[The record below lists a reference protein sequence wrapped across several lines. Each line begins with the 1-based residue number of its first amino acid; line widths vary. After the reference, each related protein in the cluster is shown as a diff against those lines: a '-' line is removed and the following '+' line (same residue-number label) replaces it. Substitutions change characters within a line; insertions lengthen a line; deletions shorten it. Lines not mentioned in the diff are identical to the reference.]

1 MSCLAQ
7 QVQLRFTLRLT
18 PFLLCVCVCVQVH
31 PPDSPPCPSPL
42 QGSLH
47 SQGSEGSGQQ
57 DDFVMVDFVCSYFFL
72 LGEKKT
78 VHSWVQTKK
87 KSNLKQNK
95 IPGVLLWSWSG
106 FSSRLPSVRPSLKTT
121 CCRWIWAPSTESF
134 RILHNW
140 PVSHFTS
147 VPNRWPTTW

>member
-57 DDFVMVDFVCSYFFL
+57 DDFVMVDFVCSYFCIRKKNSAQ
-72 LGEKKT
+72 LG
-78 VHSWVQTKK
+78 SNKK
-87 KSNLKQNK
+87 KSP
-95 IPGVLLWSWSG
+95 I
-106 FSSRLPSVRPSLKTT
+106 
-121 CCRWIWAPSTESF
+121 
-134 RILHNW
+134 
-140 PVSHFTS
+140 
-147 VPNRWPTTW
+147 